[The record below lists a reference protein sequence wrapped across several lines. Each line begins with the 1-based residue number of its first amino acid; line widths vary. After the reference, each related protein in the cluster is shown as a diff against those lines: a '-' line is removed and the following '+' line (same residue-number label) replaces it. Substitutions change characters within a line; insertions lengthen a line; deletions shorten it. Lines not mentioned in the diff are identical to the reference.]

1 VVAAGVRRD
10 GFPSSAPVAV
20 WDHLPAS
27 ALPRGLCTC
36 DALAWSAGG
45 RRPHDP
51 ATCVKYSRVVP
62 DLLSQMVYV
71 TAEGARELRALYG
84 PPPGAV

>member
-1 VVAAGVRRD
+1 
-10 GFPSSAPVAV
+10 V

-27 ALPRGLCTC
+27 ALHPPRGLCTC
-36 DALAWSAGG
+36 DALTWSAGG

-62 DLLSQMVYV
+62 DLLTQMVYV
-71 TAEGARELRALYG
+71 TAEGARELRAHYG

>member
-1 VVAAGVRRD
+1 
-10 GFPSSAPVAV
+10 
-20 WDHLPAS
+20 
-27 ALPRGLCTC
+27 
-36 DALAWSAGG
+36 
-45 RRPHDP
+45 
-51 ATCVKYSRVVP
+51 VKYSRVVP

>member
-1 VVAAGVRRD
+1 
-10 GFPSSAPVAV
+10 
-20 WDHLPAS
+20 
-27 ALPRGLCTC
+27 
-36 DALAWSAGG
+36 LAWSAGG